1 MPVPGPFAHEAKVP
15 PTRRDSPRSAGA
27 VLGHAMVPV
36 YSQEGAG
43 SLFFAVSPDNTC
55 CPDDSHT
62 LPVVAGESD
71 GCSRSCERACL
82 SMNFSYFSHVPSTR
96 RNSSKCLFCE
106 KTFKYY
112 ARCKGLVTW
121 KHIRGQPL
129 VPQEGSSLAGCP
141 RSWHFFPTARRN
153 STEKASPEGSLNVS
167 SSGSR
172 APKIASKLG
181 RGARLPKYASEDEPH
196 CAERG
201 EERTFRHVC
210 ATRIRE
216 LDNHLVRARFRR
228 AVHFVFGG
236 NSEYGWGNLLPRIFA
251 LHWLCLHAGRY
262 CYITMQDQNIG
273 FVLGYANGLS
283 WDVSFGPDRGW
294 YKATLGNATKW
305 SFGHG
310 NGLWSSADKI
320 QTLATQL
327 RESDAPLVEVSLSSG
342 LSLGTHPL
350 LSTLLSMPRLTPLSL
365 QEAELGVPWWTGTRA
380 VDRCFCRYVSQP
392 RFDGLPAKAREQV
405 QGFLAV
411 QEASPPTAALHL
423 RTMVNHLRNR
433 ALERTACSPESERPS
448 PWPWIELACGGLVSP
463 PNSTVGGHR
472 RVFVMSDAPR
482 LALHLHNRFPQR
494 VTINPLTTLGAQDGR
509 GLELKAV
516 PFMSQIHWH
525 LKQWQEANL
534 LLLLDFH
541 VASCAE
547 ELQASPLTSF
557 LDPIVMRSVCVKR
570 VRRFDGSDDTLCPNW
585 EWVIP
590 RGMYHAL
597 SAPNDRSYSRCF
609 ESQLGNS
616 HPCKNATGVACH
628 ETFIG
633 AVG

>member
-1 MPVPGPFAHEAKVP
+1 MTFGGPPITPHFA
-15 PTRRDSPRSAGA
+15 RSVGA
-27 VLGHAMVPV
+27 VGRVMVP
-36 YSQEGAG
+36 YSQQEGAG
-43 SLFFAVSPDNTC
+43 SLFFAVPQGDMC
-55 CPDDSHT
+55 CPDDSHA

-82 SMNFSYFSHVPSTR
+82 SMNCSYFSHVPSTR

-129 VPQEGSSLAGCP
+129 VPQEDSSLVGCS
-141 RSWHFFPTARRN
+141 RSWRFFPAARQGN
-153 STEKASPEGSLNVS
+153 STDAETASLSVS
-167 SSGSR
+167 SSASR
-172 APKIASKLG
+172 APEIASTLG
-181 RGARLPKYASEDEPH
+181 RGARLPRDASEDEPH

-216 LDNHLVRARFRR
+216 LDTHLERTRFRR
-228 AVHFVFGG
+228 AVHFLFGG
-236 NSEYGWGNLLPRIFA
+236 NSEYGWGNLLPGIFA

-273 FVLGYANGLS
+273 FVLGYASGQS
-283 WDVSFGPDRGW
+283 WDISFGSDHGW
-294 YKATLGNATKW
+294 YKAALGNATKW
-305 SFGHG
+305 GLG
-310 NGLWSSADKI
+310 NSLWSSADKI
-320 QTLATQL
+320 RTLATQL
-327 RESDAPLVEVSLSSG
+327 RESDAQLVEVSLNSG
-342 LSLGTHPL
+342 FPLSKHPL
-350 LSTLLSMPRLTPLSL
+350 LSTLVNMPRLTPLSL
-365 QEAELGVPWWTGTRA
+365 QEAELGVPWWTGTRTI
-380 VDRCFCRYVSQP
+380 DRCFCRYVSQP
-392 RFDGLPAKAREQV
+392 RFDGLPAKARQQV
-405 QGFLAV
+405 QAFLAE

-433 ALERTACSPESERPS
+433 ALERTACSPELERPS
-448 PWPWIELACGGLVSP
+448 PWPWIELACGGLVA

-525 LKQWQEANL
+525 LEQWQEANL

-557 LDPIVMRSVCVKR
+557 LGPIVMRSVCVKR
-570 VRRFDGSDDTLCPNW
+570 LRRFDGSDDTLCPNW
-585 EWVIP
+585 EWVFP
-590 RGMYHAL
+590 RGMYRAL
-597 SAPNDRSYSRCF
+597 STPNDRSYSRCF
-609 ESQLGNS
+609 EPQLGNS

-628 ETFIG
+628 ETFTG

>member
-1 MPVPGPFAHEAKVP
+1 MPSSILGPRWKTCKRPRALGW
-15 PTRRDSPRSAGA
+15 RRSATP
-27 VLGHAMVPV
+27 MVAH
-36 YSQEGAG
+36 SQEGAG
-43 SLFFAVSPDNTC
+43 SLFFAVPQGDMC
-55 CPDDSHT
+55 CPDNSHA
-62 LPVVAGESD
+62 LPVAAGESD

-82 SMNFSYFSHVPSTR
+82 SMNCSYFSHVPSAR
-96 RNSSKCLFCE
+96 RSSSTCLFCE

-129 VPQEGSSLAGCP
+129 VPQEDSSLAGCS
-141 RSWHFFPTARRN
+141 RSWRFFPTARQRN
-153 STEKASPEGSLNVS
+153 STVVETASPESSLSAS

-172 APKIASKLG
+172 APEIASTLG
-181 RGARLPKYASEDEPH
+181 RGARLPKDASEDEPH

-201 EERTFRHVC
+201 EERTFRDVC

-216 LDNHLVRARFRR
+216 LDKHLERTQFRR

-236 NSEYGWGNLLPRIFA
+236 NSEYGWGNLLPGIFA

-273 FVLGYANGLS
+273 FVLGYASGQS
-283 WDVSFGPDRGW
+283 WDISFGPDHGW
-294 YKATLGNATKW
+294 YKAALGNATKW
-305 SFGHG
+305 GLG
-310 NGLWSSADKI
+310 NSLWSSADRI
-320 QTLATQL
+320 RTLATQL
-327 RESDAPLVEVSLSSG
+327 RESDAPLVEVSFSSG
-342 LSLGTHPL
+342 FPLSKHPL
-350 LSTLLSMPRLTPLSL
+350 LSTLLSMPRLTPFSL
-365 QEAELGVPWWTGTRA
+365 QDAELGVPWWAGTRTI
-380 VDRCFCRYVSQP
+380 DRCFCRYVSQP
-392 RFDGLPAKAREQV
+392 RFDGLPAKARQKV
-405 QGFLAV
+405 QTFLAE

-448 PWPWIELACGGLVSP
+448 PWPWIELACGGLVAP
-463 PNSTVGGHR
+463 PKSTVGGHR

-494 VTINPLTTLGAQDGR
+494 VSINPLTTLGAQDGR
-509 GLELKAV
+509 GLELKTV

-525 LKQWQEANL
+525 LEQWQEANL

-570 VRRFDGSDDTLCPNW
+570 IRRFDGSDDTLCPNW